1 MKLTNE
7 MVVPASV
14 DEAWAVM
21 LDIERVA
28 PCLPG
33 ASIEASEGDE
43 YTGTMKLKRDD
54 HLQLLGPIKIEEA
67 TRPRTAP
74 C

>member
-33 ASIEASEGDE
+33 A
-43 YTGTMKLKRDD
+43 
-54 HLQLLGPIKIEEA
+54 
-67 TRPRTAP
+67 
-74 C
+74 